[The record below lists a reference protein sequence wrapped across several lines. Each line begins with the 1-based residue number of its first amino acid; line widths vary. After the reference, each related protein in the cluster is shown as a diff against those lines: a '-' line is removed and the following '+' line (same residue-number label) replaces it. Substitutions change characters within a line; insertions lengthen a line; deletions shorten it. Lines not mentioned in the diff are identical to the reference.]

1 MARAS
6 LEVRGHHQ
14 RNRAARLQLRDFFA
28 VLIAVSDADKNP
40 PERPF
45 GKKGIDRLPAV
56 VIGPQGWDQE
66 LCDLVFGTE
75 RCEGCLNPMLL
86 RLTERLDHR
95 WSFLLTFDG
104 PGGEP

>member
-14 RNRAARLQLRDFFA
+14 RNSAARLQLRDFFA

-40 PERPF
+40 PERPV

-56 VIGPQGWDQE
+56 VIGSQGGDQE
-66 LCDLVFGTE
+66 LRDLVFGT
-75 RCEGCLNPMLL
+75 
-86 RLTERLDHR
+86 
-95 WSFLLTFDG
+95 
-104 PGGEP
+104 